1 MIGMLESLE
10 MIFKAVM
17 NKRLKWRGIM
27 YVIKTNEN
35 YRVSAKKRRYNRWT
49 KIYRT
54 KAYFKKVRE
63 LGIDMYS
70 LVYLK

>member
-35 YRVSAKKRRYNRWT
+35 YRVSEKKED
-49 KIYRT
+49 I
-54 KAYFKKVRE
+54 
-63 LGIDMYS
+63 IDEPKCKRQK
-70 LVYLK
+70 LI